1 MKMKSF
7 FANLFGSL
15 GKIWLEKSISTQIRV
30 GVILIIIQ
38 VGLIIFFYPKLPPQ
52 IPLFFSRPWGEQQL
66 IQPILIIIL
75 PIFSLV
81 FLIINSLI
89 ASMFL
94 EKEKFLSQIL
104 AFGSVLFA
112 TFNTIALVK
121 IFSLVI

>member
-1 MKMKSF
+1 MKSF

-15 GKIWLEKSISTQIRV
+15 GKIWLEKSISAQIRV
-30 GVILIIIQ
+30 ATILIIVQ
-38 VGLIIFFYPKLPPQ
+38 MGLIILFYPKLPPQ

-66 IQPILIIIL
+66 VLPILIIIL

-94 EKEKFLSQIL
+94 DKEKFLSQVL
-104 AFGSVLFA
+104 VFGSVIF
-112 TFNTIALVK
+112 TIFNTIAMIK
-121 IFSLVI
+121 IFLLTT